1 MTLVG
6 AKTPTS
12 VIDLY
17 GTPSPIRTGDTQV
30 RSLVL
35 YPAEL
40 WVLLTLPQTSHLYSF
55 SAIRIGLLLRM
66 AEKQHSYNACGNV
79 KLFGNYSA

>member
-1 MTLVG
+1 MR
-6 AKTPTS
+6 
-12 VIDLY
+12 

-40 WVLLTLPQTSHLYSF
+40 WVHSCKPAVLVATCNL
-55 SAIRIGLLLRM
+55 AIGLQTFYKPIKS
-66 AEKQHSYNACGNV
+66 EK
-79 KLFGNYSA
+79 